1 MKLAAIGL
9 RMHSGWGALVAVSND
24 HGGLSVVE
32 RRRIEVIDGKSTGKK
47 QPYHF
52 ARNLALG
59 AAEKYIANC
68 AVGSERLASESIQNL
83 IEELRDHDYAVTTC
97 AVVLAS
103 GRPLPSL
110 SDILASHPLIHTAEG
125 EFFRRA
131 VWNACEKLK
140 IQVSGVRER
149 DLETQAK
156 SVLGK
161 SATAA
166 VKKISKM
173 GKSIGPPWMQDHK
186 SAALAVWIILHAKET
201 QRANRE
207 AKMAGQCIG

>member
-1 MKLAAIGL
+1 MKVAAIGV
-9 RMHSGWGALVAVSND
+9 RMHSGWGVLITVSND
-24 HGGLSVVE
+24 GGRLSVVD
-32 RRRIEVIDGKSTGKK
+32 RRRIEVIDEKKSTGKK

-52 ARNLALG
+52 AKNLALG

-68 AVGSERLASESIQNL
+68 TVDSERLAWESIRKL
-83 IEELRDHDYAVTTC
+83 MDELRVSDYAVKMC

-110 SDILASHPLIHTAEG
+110 PEILASHPLIHTAEG
-125 EFFRRA
+125 EFFRSA

-140 IQVSGVRER
+140 IRVSGVRER
-149 DLETQAK
+149 DLEAQAK

-161 SATAA
+161 SAMAT

-173 GKSIGPPWMQDHK
+173 GKSIGPPWTQDHK
-186 SAALAVWIILHAKET
+186 SAALGAWIILHQK
-201 QRANRE
+201 Q
-207 AKMAGQCIG
+207 M

>member
-1 MKLAAIGL
+1 
-9 RMHSGWGALVAVSND
+9 MHSGWGVLVVVSND
-24 HGGLSVVE
+24 SGRLNVVE
-32 RRRIEVIDGKSTGKK
+32 RRRIEVIDGKSARKK

-52 ARNLALG
+52 AKNLALG

-68 AVGSERLASESIQNL
+68 AVDSERLASESIQNL
-83 IEELRDHDYAVTTC
+83 IEELRDGDYAVKTC

-110 SDILASHPLIHTAEG
+110 SEILASHPLIHTAEG

-131 VWNACEKLK
+131 VWTACEKRK

-149 DLETQAK
+149 DLEAQAK

-166 VKKISKM
+166 VKTILQT
-173 GKSIGPPWMQDHK
+173 GKSIGPPWTQDHK
-186 SAALAVWIILHAKET
+186 SAALAAWIALT
-201 QRANRE
+201 SR
-207 AKMAGQCIG
+207 

>member
-1 MKLAAIGL
+1 MRLAAIGV
-9 RMHSGWGALVAVSND
+9 RMHSGWGVLVAVSND
-24 HGGLSVVE
+24 GGRLSVVE
-32 RRRIEVIDGKSTGKK
+32 RRRIDVIDGKSAAKK

-52 ARNLALG
+52 AKNLALS

-68 AVGSERLASESIQNL
+68 AVDSERLASESIRSSMD
-83 IEELRDHDYAVTTC
+83 ELRDSDYVVKTC

-110 SDILASHPLIHTAEG
+110 SEILASHPLIHTAEG

-140 IQVSGVRER
+140 IRVSGFRER
-149 DLETQAK
+149 DLEAQAK

-166 VKKISKM
+166 VKKISQM
-173 GKSIGPPWMQDHK
+173 GKSIGSPWTQDHK
-186 SAALAVWIILHAKET
+186 SATLAAWIILHQEKT
-201 QRANRE
+201 
-207 AKMAGQCIG
+207 

>member
-1 MKLAAIGL
+1 MKVAAIGV
-9 RMHSGWGALVAVSND
+9 RMHSGWGALVAVSNN
-24 HGGLSVVE
+24 GGRLSVVE
-32 RRRIEVIDGKSTGKK
+32 RRRIDVIDGKSTGKK

-52 ARNLALG
+52 AKNLALG
-59 AAEKYIANC
+59 AAEKHIAKC
-68 AVGSERLASESIQNL
+68 AVDSERPASESIQSV
-83 IEELRDHDYAVTTC
+83 IEKLRDNDYAVKTC

-125 EFFRRA
+125 EFFGRA

-166 VKKISKM
+166 VKKISQM
-173 GKSIGPPWMQDHK
+173 GKSIGPPWTQDHK
-186 SAALAVWIILHAKET
+186 SAALAAWIILHQKKT
-201 QRANRE
+201 
-207 AKMAGQCIG
+207 

>member
-1 MKLAAIGL
+1 
-9 RMHSGWGALVAVSND
+9 MHSGWGALVAVSND
-24 HGGLSVVE
+24 LGKLSVVD
-32 RRRIEVIDGKSTGKK
+32 RRRIEVIDAKSAAKK

-52 ARNLALG
+52 AKNLALG

-68 AVGSERLASESIQNL
+68 AVDSERLASESIRSL
-83 IEELRDHDYAVTTC
+83 IDELRGREYAVKTC

-110 SDILASHPLIHTAEG
+110 SGIFASHPLIHTAEG

-140 IQVSGVRER
+140 IQVLGVRER
-149 DLETQAK
+149 DLEAQAK

-166 VKKISKM
+166 VKKISQM
-173 GKSIGPPWMQDHK
+173 GKSIGPPWTQDHK
-186 SAALAVWIILHAKET
+186 SAALAAWIVLHQKRT
-201 QRANRE
+201 
-207 AKMAGQCIG
+207 

>member
-1 MKLAAIGL
+1 MRLAAIGV
-9 RMHSGWGALVAVSND
+9 RMHSGWGVLVAVSND
-24 HGGLSVVE
+24 GSKLSVVD
-32 RRRIEVIDGKSTGKK
+32 RRRIEVIDEKKSTGKK

-52 ARNLALG
+52 AKNLALG
-59 AAEKYIANC
+59 AAEKYIASC
-68 AVGSERLASESIQNL
+68 AVDSERLASGSIRHL
-83 IEELRDHDYAVTTC
+83 IEELRDRDYALTAC

-103 GRPLPSL
+103 GRALPSL
-110 SDILASHPLIHTAEG
+110 PKILASHPLIHTAEG

-131 VWNACEKLK
+131 VWNASEKLK

-161 SATAA
+161 SAAAA

-173 GKSIGPPWMQDHK
+173 GKLIGPPWTQDHK
-186 SAALAVWIILHAKET
+186 SATLAAWIILHQKKT
-201 QRANRE
+201 
-207 AKMAGQCIG
+207 

>member
-1 MKLAAIGL
+1 MKVAAIGV
-9 RMHSGWGALVAVSND
+9 RMHSGWGALVAVSSD
-24 HGGLSVVE
+24 DGKLSIVD
-32 RRRIEVIDGKSTGKK
+32 RRRIKVIDEKKSTGNK

-52 ARNLALG
+52 AKSLALD

-68 AVGSERLASESIQNL
+68 AVDAERLASEAIRSL
-83 IEELRDHDYAVTTC
+83 MDELRGRDYAVKTC

-140 IQVSGVRER
+140 IRVSGVRER
-149 DLETQAK
+149 DLEAQAK
-156 SVLGK
+156 LALGK
-161 SATAA
+161 SATVA
-166 VKKISKM
+166 VKKISQM
-173 GKSIGPPWMQDHK
+173 GKSIGPPWTQDHK
-186 SAALAVWIILHAKET
+186 SAALAAWIVLH
-201 QRANRE
+201 
-207 AKMAGQCIG
+207 

>member
-1 MKLAAIGL
+1 MKLAAIGV

-24 HGGLSVVE
+24 GGKLSVVD
-32 RRRIEVIDGKSTGKK
+32 RRRIEVIDENAGGKR

-52 ARNLALG
+52 AKTMNLS
-59 AAEKYIANC
+59 AAEKYLSGSAEESQKLARDAIC
-68 AVGSERLASESIQNL
+68 ALSENL
-83 IEELRDHDYAVTTC
+83 RSRDYRVTNC

-103 GRPLPSL
+103 GRTLPSL
-110 SDILASHPLIHTAEG
+110 PEILASHPLIHTAEG

-161 SATAA
+161 SAAA
-166 VKKISKM
+166 PVKKISKM
-173 GKSIGPPWMQDHK
+173 GKLIGPPWTQDHK
-186 SAALAVWIILHAKET
+186 SAALAAWIILHQKKT
-201 QRANRE
+201 
-207 AKMAGQCIG
+207 

>member
-1 MKLAAIGL
+1 MKVAAIGV

-24 HGGLSVVE
+24 GGRLSVVD
-32 RRRIEVIDGKSTGKK
+32 RRRIDVIDGKSTGKK

-52 ARNLALG
+52 AKNLALA

-68 AVGSERLASESIQNL
+68 AVDSERQASDSIRSL
-83 IEELRDHDYAVTTC
+83 IDELRDHDYAVKMC

-110 SDILASHPLIHTAEG
+110 SEILASHPLIHTAEG

-131 VWNACEKLK
+131 VWTACEELK
-140 IQVSGVRER
+140 IHVSGVRER
-149 DLETQAK
+149 DLEAQAK

-161 SATAA
+161 SAASA
-166 VKKISKM
+166 VRKISQM
-173 GKSIGPPWMQDHK
+173 GKSIGPPWTQDHK
-186 SAALAVWIILHAKET
+186 SAALAAWIILHQKKT
-201 QRANRE
+201 
-207 AKMAGQCIG
+207 

>member
-1 MKLAAIGL
+1 MKLAAIGV

-24 HGGLSVVE
+24 SGHLRVVE
-32 RRRIEVIDGKSTGKK
+32 RGRIDVIDENSSKKK

-52 ARNLALG
+52 AKNLALG
-59 AAEKYIANC
+59 AAEKYIAKC
-68 AVGSERLASESIQNL
+68 AVDSERLASESIRRL
-83 IEELRDHDYAVTTC
+83 IHKLRDGDYAVKTC

-110 SDILASHPLIHTAEG
+110 SEILASHPLIHTAEG
-125 EFFRRA
+125 VFFRRA
-131 VWNACEKLK
+131 VWTACEKLK

-149 DLETQAK
+149 DLQTQAK

-161 SATAA
+161 SATSA

-173 GKSIGPPWMQDHK
+173 GKSIGAPWTQDHK
-186 SAALAVWIILHAKET
+186 SAALAAWISLHEKET
-201 QRANRE
+201 QRPPVRR
-207 AKMAGQCIG
+207 K

>member
-1 MKLAAIGL
+1 MKVAAIGV

-24 HGGLSVVE
+24 GGKLSVVD
-32 RRRIEVIDGKSTGKK
+32 RRRIDVIDEKKSTGKK

-52 ARNLALG
+52 AKNLALD

-68 AVGSERLASESIQNL
+68 AVDSERLASESIRSL
-83 IEELRDHDYAVTTC
+83 MDELRVGDYAVKAC

-103 GRPLPSL
+103 GRALPSL
-110 SDILASHPLIHTAEG
+110 SEILASHPLIHTAEG

-161 SATAA
+161 SAAAA
-166 VKKISKM
+166 VKRISTN
-173 GKSIGPPWMQDHK
+173 GEVNRLSVDAGPQECRARGVDR
-186 SAALAVWIILHAKET
+186 LA
-201 QRANRE
+201 
-207 AKMAGQCIG
+207 

>member
-1 MKLAAIGL
+1 MKVAAIGV

-24 HGGLSVVE
+24 GGKLSVVD
-32 RRRIEVIDGKSTGKK
+32 RRRIDVIDEKKSTGKK

-52 ARNLALG
+52 AKNLALD
-59 AAEKYIANC
+59 AAEKYIADC
-68 AVGSERLASESIQNL
+68 AVDSERLASESIRSL
-83 IEELRDHDYAVTTC
+83 MDELRVGDYAVKAC

-103 GRPLPSL
+103 GRALPSL
-110 SDILASHPLIHTAEG
+110 PEILASHPLIHTAEG

-161 SATAA
+161 SAAAA
-166 VKKISKM
+166 VKKISQM
-173 GKSIGPPWMQDHK
+173 GKSIGPPWTQDHK
-186 SAALAVWIILHAKET
+186 SAALAAWIGLHEKKTGQPTAT
-201 QRANRE
+201 RE
-207 AKMAGQCIG
+207 

>member
-1 MKLAAIGL
+1 MKVAAIGV

-24 HGGLSVVE
+24 SGRLSIVE
-32 RRRIEVIDGKSTGKK
+32 RRRIEVIDGKSPGKK

-52 ARNLALG
+52 AKNLALG

-68 AVGSERLASESIQNL
+68 AGDSERLASESIRSL
-83 IEELRDHDYAVTTC
+83 MDELRDGDYAVKAC

-110 SDILASHPLIHTAEG
+110 SKILASHPLIHTAEG

-131 VWNACEKLK
+131 VWNACEKLR
-140 IQVSGVRER
+140 IPVSGVRER
-149 DLETQAK
+149 DLEAQAK

-161 SATAA
+161 SATGA
-166 VKKISKM
+166 VKKIARM
-173 GKSIGPPWMQDHK
+173 GKSIGPPWTQDHK
-186 SAALAVWIILHAKET
+186 SAALAAWIILHEKKT
-201 QRANRE
+201 
-207 AKMAGQCIG
+207 